1 MVYYTRHAWVQV
13 LVDTD
18 DAVVRFSIT
27 VTDRR
32 FRFQIR
38 DLTNHQLT
46 ATLGHTTFADAG
58 TQLEPQGQSLRIGAH
73 NREYAEAYWFGN
85 PGNYQWYVL
94 SHNDAVGVGT
104 FTWSVS
110 GHGMPSFQIGVLE
123 SQDGTLRHP
132 APTPDDL
139 AAFRAKT
146 TINTFTVLG
155 PWHAPT
161 DGSPLGE
168 SSLAEP
174 RGPDS
179 NQVRVMVPTPRER
192 RLRRRRVRRWKKN
205 TLREM
210 KRQPRPETIPDQ
222 SDGQTK

>member
-1 MVYYTRHAWVQV
+1 MGSDRNVWVLRRLAGNSRHFQAPAKWCTTRGMHGFRSERLGTPAFSREFQALPGTREMVYYTRHAWVQV

-132 APTPDDL
+132 APTPD
-139 AAFRAKT
+139 
-146 TINTFTVLG
+146 
-155 PWHAPT
+155 
-161 DGSPLGE
+161 
-168 SSLAEP
+168 
-174 RGPDS
+174 
-179 NQVRVMVPTPRER
+179 
-192 RLRRRRVRRWKKN
+192 
-205 TLREM
+205 
-210 KRQPRPETIPDQ
+210 
-222 SDGQTK
+222 